1 MPGILTAFVME
12 LMAMVAVSLLERLK
26 RDAGD
31 GSSLPAAGSE
41 SAIMDSILRNLGVLL
56 NSRQGCCETRPDYGL
71 SDFNGGQDIRGAF
84 PAIAREVER
93 QIRLFEPRLRNVRVR
108 PVEDKARLGELIFH
122 ISGEIAYPD
131 RTVRISLDSILG
143 NNGHMR
149 LNG

>member
-1 MPGILTAFVME
+1 MI
-12 LMAMVAVSLLERLK
+12 AVSLLERLE
-26 RDAGD
+26 RDGGD
-31 GSSLPAAGSE
+31 GTALSPAGKE
-41 SAIMDSILRNLGVLL
+41 SAAMESILRNLGALL

-71 SDFNGGQDIRGAF
+71 SDFNASQDIRGAL
-84 PAIAREVER
+84 PAIAREVEA
-93 QIRLFEPRLRNVRVR
+93 QIRMFEPRLRNVLVR
-108 PVEDKARLGELIFH
+108 PIEDKARLGELIFH